1 MSKKVKIQ
9 VNLEFEVDNEPF
21 VKQFVESSNLKQ
33 VLQDYTKDMYFL
45 QKSLQQMADIGTFA
59 HNNKRPV
66 QEEIDHIL
74 HYSNTMEE
82 EEDPFV

>member
-9 VNLEFEVDNEPF
+9 VNLEFEVENDAF
-21 VKQFVESSNLKQ
+21 VKQFIESSNLKQ

-45 QKSLQQMADIGTFA
+45 QRSLQQMADIGTFA
-59 HNNKRPV
+59 HKRPV